1 MKRLLALLALVLVG
15 CGVEVEGQP
24 LSPEPLDIVVN
35 AEAGERLQVV
45 AVEER
50 VELPEEEPLNELIFF
65 DAGRSRYSNA
75 ALSMY
80 DSDDELIAEYS
91 DDQLA
96 ALGWDAESSAEVNTT
111 LMTLRNAE
119 RISALEE
126 RCAIDEPKDGGK
138 EWHLSSSETAEVDA
152 LIERAVAAGYSI
164 KPEGAAPRKRITLSQ
179 SQEARDD
186 DV

>member
-1 MKRLLALLALVLVG
+1 MKQLLALFALVLVG
-15 CGVEVEGQP
+15 CGGEVERQP

-45 AVEER
+45 AGASQFFELGPD
-50 VELPEEEPLNELIFF
+50 LPESSIMIGPGTTHLTFKSEKETVIFSARELN
-65 DAGRSRYSNA
+65 
-75 ALSMY
+75 
-80 DSDDELIAEYS
+80 
-91 DDQLA
+91 
-96 ALGWDAESSAEVNTT
+96 ALGWDTT
-111 LMTLRNAE
+111 QRLEYNVPLMTLRNAE